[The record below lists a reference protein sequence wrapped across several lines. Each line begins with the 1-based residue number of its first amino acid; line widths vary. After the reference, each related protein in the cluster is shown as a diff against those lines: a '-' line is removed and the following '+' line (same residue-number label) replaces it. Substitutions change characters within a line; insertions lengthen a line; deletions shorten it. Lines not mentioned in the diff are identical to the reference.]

1 MKDQTVP
8 TRATPATLA
17 ARDRR
22 VKRTG
27 EKKFLALERL
37 VLLGEE
43 AERNQRIK

>member
-8 TRATPATLA
+8 TRATPATIA

-22 VKRTG
+22 AARTK
-27 EKKFLALERL
+27 EKKYIARERL